1 MRIENTLMENGTLGM
16 QIESPKDWKPPE
28 PPNDWKPPEVIKP
41 SVSSSKIPAEAYV
54 KTMYIWGITH
64 YGTSWKLMLTSIPI
78 PEDNAA

>member
-41 SVSSSKIPAEAYV
+41 SVKCF
-54 KTMYIWGITH
+54 
-64 YGTSWKLMLTSIPI
+64 
-78 PEDNAA
+78 